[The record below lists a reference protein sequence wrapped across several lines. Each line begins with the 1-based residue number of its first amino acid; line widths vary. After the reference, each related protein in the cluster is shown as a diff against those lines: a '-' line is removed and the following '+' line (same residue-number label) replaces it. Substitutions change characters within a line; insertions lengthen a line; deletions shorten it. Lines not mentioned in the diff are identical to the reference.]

1 MQELDFITT
10 GKLKWRDVAAPQ
22 LEADVEALVRPIA
35 VATCDLDAGIV
46 RGEVPVAGP
55 FPFGHE
61 AVAEVVDIGA
71 AVRTVALGDLVS
83 VPFQIS
89 CGTCGQCRRGRTAHC
104 TAVPRLSMYGLGSLS
119 GAPWGGFL
127 SDLVRVPFA
136 DSMLVP
142 IPDGV
147 APLAVASLSDN
158 IADAWRTVGP
168 PLAKEPGAAVLI
180 VSGGTSVPLYAT
192 AIAIALG
199 ASQVDFVG
207 GRRRDLDLAVS
218 LGAHVIEG
226 PFPRRLGPYPITV
239 AALHDRAGLACAI
252 RSTAPDGVCTSCGIY
267 FEGDTPLPLLEMYSK
282 GIRFVTGRVHA
293 RTAMSEAL
301 DLVASGRLRPEPITA
316 RVARWE
322 EAAEALADHD
332 AKLVI
337 SRERA

>member
-1 MQELDFITT
+1 MQQLEFIET
-10 GKLKWRDVAAPQ
+10 GKLEWRDVSAPRIG
-22 LEADVEALVRPIA
+22 ADVEALVRPIA

-46 RGEVPVAGP
+46 RGEVPLAGP

-61 AVAEVVDIGA
+61 GVAEVIDVGC
-71 AVRTVALGDLVS
+71 AVRTVAPGDVVS

-89 CGTCGQCRRGRTAHC
+89 CGTCDQCGRGRTAHC

-127 SDLVRVPFA
+127 SDVVRVPFA
-136 DSMLVP
+136 DAMLVP
-142 IPDGV
+142 IPAGV
-147 APLAVASLSDN
+147 APEAVASLSDN

-168 PLAKEPGAAVLI
+168 PIAAEAGAPVLI
-180 VSGGTSVPLYAT
+180 VGGGTSLPLYAA

-199 ASQVDFVG
+199 SRVDFIG
-207 GRRRDLDLAVS
+207 GRQRDLDLAAA
-218 LGAHVIEG
+218 LGARVIEG

-239 AALHDRAGLACAI
+239 AAIRDHAGLACAI

-267 FEGDTPLPLLEMYSK
+267 FEGETPLPLFEMYSK

-293 RTAMSEAL
+293 RAAMPAVL
-301 DLVASGRLRPEPITA
+301 DLVAGGRLRPELITA
-316 RVARWE
+316 RVARWD
-322 EAAEALADHD
+322 EAPEALADHD

-337 SRERA
+337 AREAA